1 MTTPPTTAPPADQ
14 EATGDRPHAVILSV
28 DGERV
33 ARRVLLF
40 CVLAE
45 LALFLLDYH
54 VNYGRAT
61 NIGAIRRLF
70 NTAREDGL
78 ASWFG
83 TTQTLLAALT
93 LWLTYLIARTRPKPQ
108 WWKTA
113 WLALALFFTYMA
125 IDDGAELHERL
136 GTTVDAL
143 KEDSSALLAAFPSYT
158 WQVLF
163 LPFFG
168 AFGLFMLVF
177 LWKEIDTRSSRLVLV
192 SAIGCLVLAV
202 VLDFFEGLEP
212 DHALNLHTYIV
223 ENTNFDAR
231 SQARFARS
239 GYDTL
244 QHFSRSTEE
253 TLEMLANSLL
263 LFLFLRNL
271 PHVSSGGLQIRFEP
285 KQD

>member
-1 MTTPPTTAPPADQ
+1 MTTPQTTAPPADK
-14 EATGDRPHAVILSV
+14 EATPDRPHAVILSL
-28 DGERV
+28 DAERV
-33 ARRVLLF
+33 ARRVLLV

-78 ASWFG
+78 ASWLG

-93 LWLTYLIARTRPKPQ
+93 LWFTYIIARPQPKPR
-108 WWKTA
+108 WWKAA

-136 GTTVDAL
+136 GTTVETL
-143 KEDSSALLAAFPSYT
+143 KEDSSPLLASFPSYT

-177 LWKEIDTRSSRLVLV
+177 LWKELDTRSSRLVLV
-192 SAIGCLVLAV
+192 SAIGCLALAV

-212 DHALNLHTYIV
+212 DHALTVHTYIS

-231 SQARFARS
+231 AQARFARP

-244 QHFSRSTEE
+244 QHFSRSAEE

-263 LFLFLRNL
+263 WFLFLRNL
-271 PHVSSGGLQIRFEP
+271 PRVSSGGLQVRFEP
-285 KQD
+285 KRD

>member
-1 MTTPPTTAPPADQ
+1 MARNNANAPGSA
-14 EATGDRPHAVILSV
+14 HAVAPYI
-28 DGERV
+28 
-33 ARRVLLF
+33 
-40 CVLAE
+40 
-45 LALFLLDYH
+45 
-54 VNYGRAT
+54 
-61 NIGAIRRLF
+61 
-70 NTAREDGL
+70 
-78 ASWFG
+78 
-83 TTQTLLAALT
+83 
-93 LWLTYLIARTRPKPQ
+93 IARPQPKPR
-108 WWKTA
+108 WWKAA

-143 KEDSSALLAAFPSYT
+143 KEDSSALLDSFPSYT

-192 SAIGCLVLAV
+192 SAIGCLALAV

-212 DHALNLHTYIV
+212 DHALNVHTYIAD
-223 ENTNFDAR
+223 NTNLDAR
-231 SQARFARS
+231 TRARFDRS
-239 GYDTL
+239 GYATL

-263 LFLFLRNL
+263 WFLFLRNL
-271 PHVSSGGLQIRFEP
+271 PRVSHGGLRVRFEP
-285 KQD
+285 KRD